1 MSVVLIGIGIFWT
14 IIFTKKLLF
23 WTWLWQLKEYHWKRL
38 QAHFNTYKGKKLALS
53 PFRIL
58 EIISLPGLI
67 LNPNIFVFVLFF
79 VFWVEAMR
87 TGLSLFRKRF
97 FYPVFTKKIIAILTL
112 GLLLESGLLVVF
124 YLTQSLVLLLSAS
137 IFAPILI
144 SGLILSFQPFVLAW
158 QKKMLQKAKIKRE
171 KFENL
176 KVIGITGSYG
186 KSSVKEFLARILS
199 EKYKVLKTK
208 KNQNSEVG
216 IARLVL
222 GELNK
227 TYDVLICEIGAY
239 EKGKI
244 KQVANVIQPQTGI
257 LTGINEQHL
266 ATFGSQ
272 ENIVE
277 GKFELV
283 KSLPKGGLA
292 IFNKDNE
299 HIRFKIQDLQFKDK
313 NKKTCSINKEADL
326 WAENIFV
333 EKESVSFQMVSK
345 TGERA
350 EVKLPVLGKHNVI
363 NFLLSAGAAQEL
375 GMTLKEIAQVGKT
388 IKTPQSGM
396 KISRGR
402 GGVTIIDDTYS
413 ANPHGVKAA
422 LDYLALYNGKKIIIM
437 PCLIELGKEGGRIHK
452 EIGEKISRICDLAI
466 ITTKDYFKEIK
477 QNNKKVLFLTEFDTI
492 FEKLKPF
499 LKKGNAI
506 LLEGRTPAILNRLLN
521 GAK

>member
-1 MSVVLIGIGIFWT
+1 
-14 IIFTKKLLF
+14 
-23 WTWLWQLKEYHWKRL
+23 
-38 QAHFNTYKGKKLALS
+38 
-53 PFRIL
+53 
-58 EIISLPGLI
+58 
-67 LNPNIFVFVLFF
+67 
-79 VFWVEAMR
+79 
-87 TGLSLFRKRF
+87 
-97 FYPVFTKKIIAILTL
+97 
-112 GLLLESGLLVVF
+112 
-124 YLTQSLVLLLSAS
+124 
-137 IFAPILI
+137 
-144 SGLILSFQPFVLAW
+144 
-158 QKKMLQKAKIKRE
+158 
-171 KFENL
+171 
-176 KVIGITGSYG
+176 
-186 KSSVKEFLARILS
+186 
-199 EKYKVLKTK
+199 
-208 KNQNSEVG
+208 
-216 IARLVL
+216 
-222 GELNK
+222 
-227 TYDVLICEIGAY
+227 
-239 EKGKI
+239 
-244 KQVANVIQPQTGI
+244 
-257 LTGINEQHL
+257 
-266 ATFGSQ
+266 
-272 ENIVE
+272 
-277 GKFELV
+277 
-283 KSLPKGGLA
+283 LA

-466 ITTKDYFKEIK
+466 ITTKDYFKEIG

-506 LLEGRTPAILNRLLN
+506 LLEGRTPAILNRLLTMERN
-521 GAK
+521 E